1 MADHFKLEIGAS
13 GTKITTFTNVD
24 DNFAENFRDML
35 QAGKEA
41 KNLKLTDD
49 FSPALQQL
57 KVSINQDS
65 SSSEDNTALT
75 ESSDESKSKYFKA
88 NYTQRLSTR
97 RRTFRE
103 LSYNN
108 FKVPNVCFITLTF
121 DPNKSNTDW
130 TVIDNC
136 HKEFKKFI
144 QRIKRKFS
152 NFIYIATFSRMKN
165 ANWHYHIICNLPLD
179 VTNVE
184 IQPIWGLGMTS
195 TEGVEKHSRFDTV
208 VSYCITNM
216 DEVAVS
222 DLCGQKGYMYS
233 KGLRRNVV
241 LTSWSNPTKAYAC
254 LAQLLEKNKQYPLSN
269 IMPTAFQYLRRN
281 GVFDDLV
288 FPTDSRHT
296 QLSES
301 TKQVVRNNAPKIN
314 YLITHDSVDGYFDTW
329 IVAKRISDL
338 N

>member
-1 MADHFKLEIGAS
+1 MANHFKLEIGAS

-24 DNFAENFRDML
+24 DNFAENFKEML

-49 FSPALQQL
+49 FPPALQQL

-65 SSSEDNTALT
+65 SPSEDNTALT
-75 ESSDESKSKYFKA
+75 DSSDESKSKYFKA

-121 DPNKSNTDW
+121 DPNKNNTDW

-152 NFIYIATFSRMKN
+152 DFIYIATFSRMKN
-165 ANWHYHIICNLPLD
+165 SNWHYHIICNLPLD

-233 KGLRRNVV
+233 KGLRRNIV
-241 LTSWSNPTKAYAC
+241 LTSWSNPKKAYEC
-254 LAQLLEKNKQYPLSN
+254 LAQLLDKNKLYPLSN

-281 GVFDDLV
+281 GVFDDLI
-288 FPTDSRHT
+288 FPTNSKCT
-296 QLSES
+296 PLSDS
-301 TKQVVRNNAPKIN
+301 TKQTLRDLSPKIN
-314 YLITHDSVDGYFDTW
+314 YLISHDTVDGYFDNW

>member
-65 SSSEDNTALT
+65 SSSEDNTALA

-121 DPNKSNTDW
+121 DPNKSNTD
-130 TVIDNC
+130 
-136 HKEFKKFI
+136 
-144 QRIKRKFS
+144 
-152 NFIYIATFSRMKN
+152 
-165 ANWHYHIICNLPLD
+165 
-179 VTNVE
+179 
-184 IQPIWGLGMTS
+184 
-195 TEGVEKHSRFDTV
+195 
-208 VSYCITNM
+208 
-216 DEVAVS
+216 
-222 DLCGQKGYMYS
+222 
-233 KGLRRNVV
+233 
-241 LTSWSNPTKAYAC
+241 
-254 LAQLLEKNKQYPLSN
+254 
-269 IMPTAFQYLRRN
+269 
-281 GVFDDLV
+281 
-288 FPTDSRHT
+288 
-296 QLSES
+296 
-301 TKQVVRNNAPKIN
+301 
-314 YLITHDSVDGYFDTW
+314 
-329 IVAKRISDL
+329 
-338 N
+338 